1 MDIEV
6 EGRAKAALV
15 REHELVRWDAEVENA
30 RRLAADRQRL
40 NTLGTAAVPAA
51 FYFAER
57 VGGFRDQPWGL
68 VPIGFGV
75 VMTAFGLAPLN
86 QSVSSEA
93 SRSRVSTASELL
105 ELSRARER
113 GGETRLVDAFSVV
126 ELQTAI
132 ASQVAVAATVF
143 LGINRRRA
151 KANRE
156 GMNALSSGFSYMFGG
171 LGLHWLMQ
179 SPLQW

>member
-1 MDIEV
+1 
-6 EGRAKAALV
+6 
-15 REHELVRWDAEVENA
+15 
-30 RRLAADRQRL
+30 
-40 NTLGTAAVPAA
+40 
-51 FYFAER
+51 
-57 VGGFRDQPWGL
+57 
-68 VPIGFGV
+68 
-75 VMTAFGLAPLN
+75 
-86 QSVSSEA
+86 
-93 SRSRVSTASELL
+93 
-105 ELSRARER
+105 
-113 GGETRLVDAFSVV
+113 VV